1 MGRLVKIFFI
11 SACCLLF
18 ARRGQANDEALVA
31 EDAQD
36 ESQQQSE
43 FFQQSKDGTKQ
54 RKDRSTQVS
63 QQETEQDENEQHQA
77 EQAQKA
83 ERLRTAS
90 STTVRL
96 FHEVLDELLAEFG
109 YDVKIGQIKGLSNLA
124 IRKVR
129 VSNAIPKTYED
140 YVEMLITERLREN
153 SRIKLI
159 ACVPCK
165 TRTSSIES
173 GRLVVS
179 SPITNLAKLES
190 AAATLGIENFMDA
203 VLVYHTTHMVFAVSI
218 FNAQTKELVWTRTYN
233 SETIKSRYQR
243 LAVDYSQVKK
253 TEPGEDYKPDYRYM
267 FGLGGASMPNVAGDS
282 SDRSMLTIQIRATE
296 KFNNRR
302 TEFGM
307 MVSLLKTADS
317 IVDEYPSETTT
328 GNTGE
333 TSVSTSN
340 PIIAN
345 KTGPQPKPFQNAF
358 GIYGVYGHVFVGA
371 FESYNELRHG
381 LHIGAGGLAATGYLA
396 PAFRAGYDLFFGRRF
411 VVSFAPNYIAPATV
425 LVKSETILTKG
436 GVGFDGIL
444 SLNF

>member
-1 MGRLVKIFFI
+1 ML
-11 SACCLLF
+11 CLR
-18 ARRGQANDEALVA
+18 AVASEANQAN
-31 EDAQD
+31 
-36 ESQQQSE
+36 SQQQDEYDESDQQGQE
-43 FFQQSKDGTKQ
+43 QEKEQSQGIDQNETQESDDQQQSQ
-54 RKDRSTQVS
+54 RQTA
-63 QQETEQDENEQHQA
+63 QA
-77 EQAQKA
+77 KKA
-83 ERLRTAS
+83 ERMRMAS

-140 YVEMLITERLREN
+140 YVEMLITERIREN

-165 TRTSSIES
+165 TRTSSLES
-173 GRLVVS
+173 GRLIVS
-179 SPITNLAKLES
+179 SPITNLAKLET

-203 VLVYHTTHMVFAVSI
+203 VLVYHSTHMVLALSI

-282 SDRSMLTIQIRATE
+282 SDRSMMSMQIRATE

-307 MVSLLKTADS
+307 MLSLLKTADS
-317 IVDEYPSETTT
+317 LVKEYPSEPSVNSSSAPT
-328 GNTGE
+328 E
-333 TSVSTSN
+333 TPTAPNPTSD
-340 PIIAN
+340 
-345 KTGPQPKPFQNAF
+345 TRPQPKPFQTAV
-358 GIYGVYGHVFVGA
+358 GIYGIYGHVFLGA
-371 FESYNELRHG
+371 FESYNEIRQG
-381 LHIGAGGLAATGYLA
+381 FHIGGGGFAAVGYLA
-396 PAFRAGYDLFFGRRF
+396 PALRVGYDLFFGRRF
-411 VVSFAPNYIAPATV
+411 VVSFAPNYIAPASV
-425 LVKSETILTKG
+425 LVKSETVQTKG